1 MKVDLFI
8 FGTGMYVIGRGVS
21 GFGTIL
27 PAIIE
32 FNRNNKSITLN
43 VHVFTTSLESE
54 TKFHKNLKSLS
65 DCLNPKHIPFEL
77 KTYIASDKKE
87 VTKIINNTKGD
98 VRIAIISIPDHL
110 HYDYIKLCGE
120 LSCHT
125 LTTKPFVETTK
136 QAKELNDFFYNANL
150 YGAVEFHKRYDD
162 SNIIAKDIINRG
174 KIGIL
179 SSVMV
184 EYSQKISIPAE
195 IFKKWTEKTNIF
207 QYLGVH
213 YVDQVSF
220 VTGAKPIKVMAVGTN
235 SKLLSLGI
243 NTYDEIIANVKW
255 KLGDN
260 HFYAVYRTGWIDNDS
275 SHATSL
281 QKISYYGTE
290 GHLLLD
296 QTNRGIELLACN
308 SIEKIN
314 PYFSQGHHNTKQ
326 GINFRG
332 YGIQSII
339 SFMKDVLDLKN
350 KEISLDELKNSRSDF
365 SSSICSVAV
374 SEAVNLSLKSSS
386 MWVDVKL

>member
-1 MKVDLFI
+1 MKIDLFI

-21 GFGTIL
+21 GFGTII

-32 FNRNNKSITLN
+32 FIKKNKNINLTT
-43 VHVFTTSLESE
+43 HVFTTSKESE
-54 TKFHKNLKSLS
+54 TKFYKELTSLS
-65 DCLNPKHIPFEL
+65 SQLNPKNLPFDL
-77 KTYIASDKKE
+77 KTYITTDKK
-87 VTKIINNTKGD
+87 KITETINNSNADTR
-98 VRIAIISIPDHL
+98 VAIISIPDHL

-120 LSCHT
+120 SGCHT
-125 LTTKPFVETTK
+125 LTTKPFVETSK
-136 QAKELNDFFYNANL
+136 QAKELTDYFYNANL
-150 YGAVEFHKRYDD
+150 YGMVEFHKRFDD
-162 SNIIAKDIINRG
+162 SNIIAKEIISRGDIG
-174 KIGIL
+174 LL

-184 EYSQKISIPAE
+184 EYSQKISIPSK
-195 IFKKWTEKTNIF
+195 IFKTWSEKTNIF

-220 VTGAKPIKVMAVGTN
+220 VTGAKPIKVMAVGTK

-243 NTYDEIIANVKW
+243 NTYDEIIATVKW

-260 HFYAVYRTGWIDNDS
+260 YFYALYRTGWIDNNS

-290 GHLLLD
+290 GHLLLN
-296 QTNRGIELLACN
+296 QTDRGIELLSGN

-314 PYFSQGHHNTKQ
+314 PYFSQGYYDSKQ
-326 GINFRG
+326 GINFSG

-350 KEISLDELKNSRSDF
+350 KEKSLDELKNSRSDF

-374 SEAVNLSLKSSS
+374 SEAVNLSLKSNSI
-386 MWVDVKL
+386 WVDVKL